1 MGNITPEDVLAVVGI
16 LGTIG
21 AIFLYFHKPQED
33 LDRRQRIAD
42 KELDSKATIL
52 AQKEMENKAALLA
65 QQVESEK
72 ILNEKKFTEMN
83 SRIDTAIV
91 ELQKDIMTVDIKV
104 NTLVSTNT
112 HFHFEMANKMTEIS
126 TILRERLPPK
136 HETNI

>member
-33 LDRRQRIAD
+33 LDKRQLIAD
-42 KELDSKATIL
+42 KELDSKATVL

-83 SRIDTAIV
+83 TKIDTSILV
-91 ELQKDIMTVDIKV
+91 LQKDIQIVDSKV
-104 NTLVSTNT
+104 NNLVSSNAT
-112 HFHFEMANKMTEIS
+112 FHLDMSNKMVELS
-126 TILRERLPPK
+126 TILRERLPQK
-136 HETNI
+136 L